1 MNRTIVNS
9 ESKNRSS
16 IELRDDNKHIIILI
30 LLRRKDSNLQPSD
43 SKSDATANCA
53 TAQFVSNASTLDTYD
68 EGCHS
73 FITSTMISHE
83 CNDVKSI
90 MIKAIILAN
99 LCFMIIHHIM
109 FIGRGE
115 GSRTLLKQFC
125 RPLPSRR
132 APPR

>member
-1 MNRTIVNS
+1 MSRPGLNRTIVNS

-53 TAQFVSNASTLDTYD
+53 TAQCASKASTLDAHERMT
-68 EGCHS
+68 S
-73 FITSTMISHE
+73 FSFMTNTMISHE

-90 MIKAIILAN
+90 MIDMFNIIAI
-99 LCFMIIHHIM
+99 
-109 FIGRGE
+109 
-115 GSRTLLKQFC
+115 SRYI
-125 RPLPSRR
+125 
-132 APPR
+132 PPCSLSAFL